1 MGDNITASTASAPVS
16 GADAFS
22 PEYFGG
28 NEANLETL
36 KAENETLSNEIV
48 DLKAEN
54 EALKKALEGAKTTDG
69 GNETAVKVNKKSLFF
84 DHEVLSDSG
93 IVSGKYVPK
102 TEPEYNRLAP
112 FAVEEK

>member
-1 MGDNITASTASAPVS
+1 MGDNITASAAVSEASVS
-16 GADAFS
+16 EIKDSEGIIA
-22 PEYFGG
+22 EL
-28 NEANLETL
+28 EA
-36 KAENETLSNEIV
+36 
-48 DLKAEN
+48 LKAEN

>member
-16 GADAFS
+16 EAEAFS
-22 PEYFGG
+22 PEILAEL
-28 NEANLETL
+28 EAL

-54 EALKKALEGAKTTDG
+54 EALKKALDSAKTTDG

>member
-16 GADAFS
+16 EAEAFS
-22 PEYFGG
+22 PEILAEL
-28 NEANLETL
+28 EAL
-36 KAENETLSNEIV
+36 KT
-48 DLKAEN
+48 KN

>member
-16 GADAFS
+16 EAEAFS
-22 PEYFGG
+22 PEILAEL
-28 NEANLETL
+28 EA
-36 KAENETLSNEIV
+36 
-48 DLKAEN
+48 LKAEN